1 MRSKADISRG
11 PARGNQVK
19 KKKINQ
25 RTNFAPKYHNKDLFT
40 GTGGKVAYNSTQVEE
55 NNVIRWIKFH
65 EISFSSVLN
74 VYAWTIYIK
83 NQKYIESIESQYANP
98 PTEQKKSAKCTE
110 KKGGRGEGGGRFLL
124 QISNSSELLKKQRT
138 KYKRLDW

>member
-83 NQKYIESIESQYANP
+83 NQKYIAQPPLVVPLDSVLTCQLDRVNASLAPTAVWISRNGESYRSTHINIIIIDIDN
-98 PTEQKKSAKCTE
+98 
-110 KKGGRGEGGGRFLL
+110 R
-124 QISNSSELLKKQRT
+124 
-138 KYKRLDW
+138 